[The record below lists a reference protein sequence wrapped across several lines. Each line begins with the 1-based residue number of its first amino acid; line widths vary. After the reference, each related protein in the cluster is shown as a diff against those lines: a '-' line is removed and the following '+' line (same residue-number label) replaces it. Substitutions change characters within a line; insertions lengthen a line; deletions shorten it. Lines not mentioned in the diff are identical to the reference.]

1 MPSVLVLGPQG
12 MLGRAVAAELRA
24 AGLDVLAPAR
34 SEFDARRDDPAALP
48 RTDWVVNA
56 IGLLRSRIDEGDP
69 ASVRAA
75 FEVNAE
81 FPRRLADTG
90 ARIVHITT
98 DAVFSG
104 TGGAPYDE
112 QAPHDAVD
120 ACHGRLLSYSVVGRR
135 AGTSRAASS
144 TVRDRASGPATTTA
158 AARTEPP

>member
-69 ASVRAA
+69 AS
-75 FEVNAE
+75 
-81 FPRRLADTG
+81 
-90 ARIVHITT
+90 
-98 DAVFSG
+98 
-104 TGGAPYDE
+104 
-112 QAPHDAVD
+112 
-120 ACHGRLLSYSVVGRR
+120 
-135 AGTSRAASS
+135 
-144 TVRDRASGPATTTA
+144 
-158 AARTEPP
+158 